1 MPVAAGGGSAAAAST
16 VYRKPRPAPVDPS
29 AEAPAPSYTKRRS
42 FEPPPEYRFS
52 WVARACRQ
60 DALRKGYRNPSV
72 QWAIAFLIMG
82 NFMTN
87 IIEKQI
93 DPTGLE
99 YAKDWTVIENI
110 WNSVFVVELLWN
122 MAAHWALTVSAADV
136 STWACP
142 RGRVH
147 ARSRV
152 AALPMRSS
160 PRCAAL
166 LPVFRA
172 RSLRA
177 APRAP
182 SPPSRRASLLAL
194 APLRTPCILS
204 HFTSPSSPT
213 HAPRSSPIR
222 PQQTWSWRET
232 SPPYKER
239 ISHFVC
245 SSWNIFDFVVV
256 GVSVPSLL
264 GIDLG
269 SFSQL
274 RMLRAF
280 RVFRL
285 FKRIKSL
292 NKIIVSL
299 ANAVPG
305 LINAAIVQILVMCI
319 YAILGVDLFRD
330 FGKDMTYVN
339 IANETVPILTA
350 RGMTYGDEY
359 YGNFFRSLYTL
370 FQVVTGE
377 SWSEAVGRPIIMS
390 TGANQYVGA
399 IYFVSYIIVC
409 GIILVNVSVAVLLE
423 KMVASPE
430 EEEDDGT
437 PAGINLAELPP
448 HLQLVLAPLDLDG
461 DGYLTTVELH
471 KAADLL
477 KREQADPGAAAAAAG
492 DGVQAQQ
499 IADLVTSQ
507 MMALG
512 GPPAPASAPDSATVL
527 LEELREEGRRREAM
541 LREHFEEAR
550 LRAEIAEQQLASLLH
565 AAQVTQQ
572 AVLRTKARSRPRM
585 GTTRPAAPPPPPPP
599 PPPPDRPNGPGVP
612 GCGAGGGSYMTMS
625 DDEDREQDGE
635 HTLSKQAPERLRSA
649 SGTIHLAA

>member
-1 MPVAAGGGSAAAAST
+1 M
-16 VYRKPRPAPVDPS
+16 
-29 AEAPAPSYTKRRS
+29 
-42 FEPPPEYRFS
+42 
-52 WVARACRQ
+52 
-60 DALRKGYRNPSV
+60 
-72 QWAIAFLIMG
+72 
-82 NFMTN
+82 
-87 IIEKQI
+87 
-93 DPTGLE
+93 
-99 YAKDWTVIENI
+99 
-110 WNSVFVVELLWN
+110 
-122 MAAHWALTVSAADV
+122 
-136 STWACP
+136 
-142 RGRVH
+142 
-147 ARSRV
+147 
-152 AALPMRSS
+152 
-160 PRCAAL
+160 
-166 LPVFRA
+166 
-172 RSLRA
+172 
-177 APRAP
+177 
-182 SPPSRRASLLAL
+182 
-194 APLRTPCILS
+194 
-204 HFTSPSSPT
+204 
-213 HAPRSSPIR
+213 
-222 PQQTWSWRET
+222 
-232 SPPYKER
+232 
-239 ISHFVC
+239 C

-390 TGANQYVGA
+390 TGPMQYVGA
-399 IYFVSYIIVC
+399 IFFVSYIILC

-430 EEEDDGT
+430 EVDEDDA

-448 HLQLVLAPLDLDG
+448 HLQFVLAPLDLDG
-461 DGYLTTVELH
+461 DGFLTTSELH

-477 KREQADPGAAAAAAG
+477 KKEQQDAGAAEAAEAAAAASFNSSPVRAQ
-492 DGVQAQQ
+492 QAQQ
-499 IADLVTSQ
+499 IANLVAAQ
-507 MMALG
+507 LMDRG
-512 GPPAPASAPDSATVL
+512 GGVSAGASGADSTAAL
-527 LEELREEGRRREAM
+527 LEEMREEDRRREAM
-541 LREHFEEAR
+541 LREHVEEAR
-550 LRAEIAEQQLASLLH
+550 LRAESAEQQLATLLH
-565 AAQVTQQ
+565 TAQVTQQ
-572 AVLRTKARSRPRM
+572 AVLRAKARTRPRM
-585 GTTRPAAPPPPPPP
+585 GTRPDRPPPP
-599 PPPPDRPNGPGVP
+599 PPPPDRPNGPGTP
-612 GCGAGGGSYMTMS
+612 GGGAAGGSYMTMS
-625 DDEDREQDGE
+625 DDEDRDQDGE

-649 SGTIHLAA
+649 SGTFQLAA